1 MMDIEFF
8 TWIYWNQ
15 MNWKHYMIS
24 NCL

>member
-1 MMDIEFF
+1 MDIEFF